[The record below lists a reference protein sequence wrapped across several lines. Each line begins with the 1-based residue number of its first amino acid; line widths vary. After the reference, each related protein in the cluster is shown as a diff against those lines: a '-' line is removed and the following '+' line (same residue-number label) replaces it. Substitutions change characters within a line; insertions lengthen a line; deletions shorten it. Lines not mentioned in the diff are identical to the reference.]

1 MSEHLD
7 TVQAERAKYGTPLG
21 EANAWRVINATAYT
35 WRAAPE
41 GWGLLAKPTG
51 TNYNGYSIDVI
62 VSVMLRQAVDC
73 LGDAEGFGRPQW
85 SVIAWDESFV
95 SRWRPPVPLDP
106 PDPPPDGL
114 EARVPPV
121 PLDPPDP
128 PPDGLEA
135 RVAALETEVQHILDH
150 LRAI

>member
-114 EARVPPV
+114 EARV
-121 PLDPPDP
+121 
-128 PPDGLEA
+128 
-135 RVAALETEVQHILDH
+135 AALETEVQHILDH